1 MTEMLMT
8 EATQANS
15 ADASQTP
22 ADNNAYYGGDKVG
35 QGQQEAPAVQE
46 QPTQEAGKAVEKP
59 GDQPPS
65 ILGAPESYDFKSDS
79 LGKAIGK
86 EAQFDDGVLGA
97 FKDVAKELNLTQDA
111 AQKVIDKVAP
121 TIVQRQIEQVQAIQ
135 TEWANTAMADKEYGG
150 ANLQENLSVAKKAL
164 DAFGTPALQELLNQS
179 KLGNHPEVIRFMYRA
194 GKAISTDKYVGPSQ
208 GSGAARSMPKD
219 MAGYSSA
226 LYPNQQN

>member
-1 MTEMLMT
+1 MNEMQMT

-22 ADNNAYYGGDKVG
+22 ADNNAYYGGDKGG

-46 QPTQEAGKAVEKP
+46 QPPQEAAKAGEKP

-65 ILGAPESYDFKSDS
+65 ILGAPESYDFKSEAV
-79 LGKAIGK
+79 GKDVK
-86 EAQFDDGVLGA
+86 FDDGVLGA
-97 FKDVAKELNLTQDA
+97 FTDVAKELNLTQDA

-135 TEWANTAMADKEYGG
+135 NEWAATAIADKEYGG
-150 ANLQENLSVAKKAL
+150 SNLQENLSVAKKAL

-208 GSGAARSMPKD
+208 GAGAARSMPKD

-226 LYPNQQN
+226 LYPNQSN